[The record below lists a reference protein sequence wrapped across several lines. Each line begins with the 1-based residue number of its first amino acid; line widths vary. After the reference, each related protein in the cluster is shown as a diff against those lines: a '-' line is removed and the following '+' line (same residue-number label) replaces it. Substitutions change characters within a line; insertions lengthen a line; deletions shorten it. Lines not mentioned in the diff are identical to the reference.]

1 MVYEL
6 ANTPQ
11 LHLIDRGYIVVR
23 QEPTDSFGDQKMAE
37 MENVPPQEALGILA
51 LAGEDHLRFQTY
63 SNTLFA
69 QIAEPIFKIV

>member
-37 MENVPPQEALGILA
+37 MENVPPQEALGNFSI
-51 LAGEDHLRFQTY
+51 GGRGP
-63 SNTLFA
+63 S
-69 QIAEPIFKIV
+69 KISDVLKHAFCSSRGTDL